1 MKIESDTKQA
11 LADITYDI
19 QKEKNRKEYEE
30 VIGDAN
36 FTQQDQAIRANKAK
50 LESEIKIDQQIKA
63 DAKLYNMTKDAEA
76 RLVEEQ
82 RQADA
87 ELYKRQRQAEGI
99 KLQALAEAEAKKI
112 QAEAEANA
120 VKIKMLAEA
129 EGIEARGNAE
139 AGAKEKMLLAEALL
153 AEAEGLDKKA
163 EAMKKYGEAAVAEMY
178 FKALPEV
185 AKNVA
190 APLNNIDKITMYGDG
205 NTSKL
210 ISDITQSIGKINDGI
225 SDGAGIDI
233 KSLLAGFLGGKV
245 LDSIK
250 KDDVVRKGKEGEE
263 ENNKG

>member
-1 MKIESDTKQA
+1 
-11 LADITYDI
+11 
-19 QKEKNRKEYEE
+19 
-30 VIGDAN
+30 
-36 FTQQDQAIRANKAK
+36 
-50 LESEIKIDQQIKA
+50 
-63 DAKLYNMTKDAEA
+63 MTKDAEA

-139 AGAKEKMLLAEALL
+139 AGAKEKMLLAEARGKKETLL

-190 APLNNIDKITMYGDG
+190 APLHNIDKITMYGDG
-205 NTSKL
+205 NTNKL

-245 LDSIK
+245 LDNINSK
-250 KDDVVRKGKEGEE
+250 STDGKEEE
-263 ENNKG
+263 ILSNKENVDKKNGGK